1 MQNDL
6 LRVSTLLLKNLY
18 AKEFIS
24 LFVDH
29 ACDVS
34 SSDLACLYLR
44 DYTRRGKADVEAHL
58 ACARGEYSVPGRLAA
73 RSGLTAFLRESG
85 EALVLSGPQDD
96 YFPGTLLCPEMHS
109 GMALSL
115 GRDSVQFGIFILN
128 SRLPGH
134 YTRERFE
141 FLTALTILA
150 GIMYSHRPEAG
161 DTKNKG
167 KNHE

>member
-44 DYTRRGKADVEAHL
+44 DYTRRGKADV
-58 ACARGEYSVPGRLAA
+58 AA

-161 DTKNKG
+161 DTKNRG